1 MLEDEKFMNVALQEA
16 QMAMIADEVPIGAV
30 IVHQGKIIAKA
41 HNLKEG
47 NQDVLAHAEL
57 LAIRQA
63 ESKFKNWRLLDC
75 TIYVT
80 LEPCP
85 MCASAIQQAR
95 INRIVY
101 GTSNADTQNEKI
113 ISQIFSLSAIN
124 PTVQITKNVMEEEC
138 RELLNT
144 FFRKKRK
151 KIIQMFD
158 LI

>member
-151 KIIQMFD
+151 K
-158 LI
+158 

>member
-63 ESKFKNWRLLDC
+63 ESKLKNWRLLDC

-113 ISQIFSLSAIN
+113 ISQIFLSSAIN

-144 FFRKKRK
+144 FFRKKRNK
-151 KIIQMFD
+151 
-158 LI
+158 

>member
-1 MLEDEKFMNVALQEA
+1 MLEDEKFMNIALQEA

-151 KIIQMFD
+151 K
-158 LI
+158 

>member
-144 FFRKKRK
+144 FFRKKRNK
-151 KIIQMFD
+151 
-158 LI
+158 

>member
-151 KIIQMFD
+151 NNNKCSI
-158 LI
+158 

>member
-1 MLEDEKFMNVALQEA
+1 MLEDEKFMNAALQEA

-63 ESKFKNWRLLDC
+63 ESKLKNWRLLDC

-113 ISQIFSLSAIN
+113 ISQIFSSSAIN

-144 FFRKKRK
+144 FFRKKRNK
-151 KIIQMFD
+151 
-158 LI
+158 

>member
-101 GTSNADTQNEKI
+101 GTSNADAQNEKI

-144 FFRKKRK
+144 FFRKKRIK
-151 KIIQMFD
+151 QYKCSI
-158 LI
+158 

>member
-63 ESKFKNWRLLDC
+63 ESKFKNWRLPDC

-151 KIIQMFD
+151 K
-158 LI
+158 